1 MTGRVRPDL
10 QRTVQGVQVP
20 TLADVGVRVYDGK
33 VVHLRRHH
41 VPLAEDLQLPGT
53 VDLDQA
59 KQTAGENVPC
69 GDHAP
74 VLWFDEEQRVLVT
87 ADGQRNV
94 WDLFA
99 ELKLPTTPENRL
111 EFSGHW
117 QIDANSGE
125 VLLSD
130 GIDPAKD
137 VELRRRC
144 YAAGGE
150 HVSPDYDRPQPDVIV
165 EDRQPVFTPDG
176 GVLFLSDRARPGY
189 PQWLQ
194 MAERGL
200 LEVAADGSSLRC
212 VFPEMYRLPQFSPSG
227 TRMLLREQDGLH
239 VVPLDGG
246 EEVLIPKPSGGGFLS
261 AGWASDTMLLAD
273 SGDAFGGG
281 ELMKVDLTHPETHR
295 LLHRRRPLSL
305 STCGRSELLIGF
317 LLMHVPSTAV
327 AALPLRRLQCS
338 AVPEHAGGVVPRSC
352 VARTCGSRYSHPG
365 FACSRG
371 DPVHDAR
378 GTGQPGQASFAHRA

>member
-246 EEVLIPKPSGGGFLS
+246 ERSIFEAERRRLPQRRV
-261 AGWASDTMLLAD
+261 ASDTMLLAD
-273 SGDAFGGG
+273 PGDAPVGRRAMNVISHIGDA
-281 ELMKVDLTHPETHR
+281 LLTGAA
-295 LLHRRRPLSL
+295 LS
-305 STCGRSELLIGF
+305 SARGRSNSDRLPFMVCAVDGSGRS
-317 LLMHVPSTAV
+317 PSEGQRICALSMREESCRGV
-327 AALPLRRLQCS
+327 ALRAL
-338 AVPEHAGGVVPRSC
+338 
-352 VARTCGSRYSHPG
+352 
-365 FACSRG
+365 
-371 DPVHDAR
+371 
-378 GTGQPGQASFAHRA
+378 